1 MKLTEHR
8 GKELLR
14 KYGIE
19 TPAFE
24 LVEKHT
30 KTCLLATPFV
40 LKSQVLSGDRMQ
52 KGGVVFVEHGEDFE
66 RQKELLFQ
74 VPIDGAFPETLLAEE
89 KITGATE
96 LYLAFSYDT
105 DSRTPVV
112 SIAPRGGSGVASAS
126 T

>member
-52 KGGVVFVEHGEDFE
+52 KGGVVFVERGEDFE

-96 LYLAFSYDT
+96 LYLAFSCDA

-112 SIAPRGGSGVASAS
+112 SSAPRGGSGV
-126 T
+126 